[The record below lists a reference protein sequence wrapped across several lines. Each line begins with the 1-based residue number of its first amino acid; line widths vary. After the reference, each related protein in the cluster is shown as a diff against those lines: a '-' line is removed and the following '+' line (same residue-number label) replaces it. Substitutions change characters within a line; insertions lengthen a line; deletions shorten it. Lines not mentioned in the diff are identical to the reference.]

1 MRRCPSVASSVF
13 GNKFPVKTFLLTMES
28 FVHYAPLMDSPT
40 DISEQEQRE
49 ARETT
54 LLGPGDPPPIDIVNR
69 DAHVPLFLLC
79 EHAGQA
85 IPKKLNSLGLS
96 QDDINQHIG
105 WDIGAESLARY
116 VATALGSPLII
127 QRYSR
132 LVIDCNRPPGSE
144 GSIPAISDSVPI
156 PGNVGLGQKDH
167 NRRRQSIFDPMN
179 DAITRMFQDHA
190 RRAVFSIHSFT
201 PEFQGVLR
209 PWDAGFLTR
218 NDTNTARLLMD
229 SIAAHDPSLTLGL
242 NNPYQ
247 IDDASDWFIPRHA
260 EARDMRHCL
269 IEVRNDH
276 LRDEA
281 GIAHWGTLLAGAIA
295 GVMEHLP

>member
-1 MRRCPSVASSVF
+1 
-13 GNKFPVKTFLLTMES
+13 
-28 FVHYAPLMDSPT
+28 MDSSTDT
-40 DISEQEQRE
+40 DISEQELRQDSPS
-49 ARETT
+49 A
-54 LLGPGDPPPIDIVNR
+54 LLGAGDPPPVDIVNR
-69 DAHVPLFLLC
+69 DASVPLFLLC

-85 IPKKLNSLGLS
+85 IPIKLDNLGLS
-96 QDDINQHIG
+96 QNDINQHIG

-116 VATALGSPLII
+116 VANTLESPLII

-144 GSIPAISDSVPI
+144 GSIPTVSDGVKI

-167 NRRRQSIFDPMN
+167 YRRRQSIFDPMN
-179 DAITRMFQDHA
+179 DAITRMFQNHP
-190 RRAVFSIHSFT
+190 RRAVFSIHSYT

-218 NDTNTARLLMD
+218 NDTETAGLLME
-229 SIAAHDPSLTLGL
+229 SIRESDPSLTLGL
-242 NNPYQ
+242 NEPYQ

-281 GIAHWGTLLAGAIA
+281 GVARWGALLADAIA
-295 GVMEHLP
+295 GVMEQLS

>member
-1 MRRCPSVASSVF
+1 
-13 GNKFPVKTFLLTMES
+13 
-28 FVHYAPLMDSPT
+28 MDSPT
-40 DISEQEQRE
+40 DISEQEHRD
-49 ARETT
+49 ASETA
-54 LLGPGDPPPIDIVNR
+54 LLGADDPPPVDIVNR
-69 DAHVPLFLLC
+69 DARAPLFLLC

-85 IPKKLNSLGLS
+85 IPKALNNLGLS
-96 QDDINQHIG
+96 QDHINQHIG
-105 WDIGAESLARY
+105 WDIGAEALARY
-116 VATALGSPLII
+116 VANALGSPLII

-144 GSIPAISDSVPI
+144 GSIPGISDSVPV

-179 DAITRMFQDHA
+179 DAITRMFQDHP

-201 PEFQGVLR
+201 PQFQGVLR

-218 NDTNTARLLMD
+218 NDTDTAGQLM
-229 SIAAHDPSLTLGL
+229 AHIGESDPSLTLGL
-242 NNPYQ
+242 NEPYQ

-281 GIAHWGTLLAGAIA
+281 GIARWGALLADAIA
-295 GVMEHLP
+295 GVMEQLP